1 MASPVE
7 AHLVLCDAAV
17 SDPSSGKVHMLG
29 AGWSLTSSPTPPQ
42 AVVVLMKI
50 PWDRSNTP
58 LDVQVQLYDGDG
70 KPVEI
75 STQDGLVAITGQG
88 TVEAGRPAGV
98 PAGVMLDASFVLNV
112 GPLPLPPGRYE
123 WRLTFA
129 ELEQCAP
136 FTAR

>member
-17 SDPSSGKVHMLG
+17 SDPSTGKVHMLG
-29 AGWSLTSSPTPPQ
+29 AGWSLTGSPTSPQ
-42 AVVVLMKI
+42 AVAVLMKI

-58 LDVQVQLYDGDG
+58 LPVRVQLFDGDG
-70 KPVEI
+70 NAVQIPTPE
-75 STQDGLVAITGQG
+75 GPVAIAGQG

-136 FTAR
+136 FTVR

>member
-17 SDPSSGKVHMLG
+17 ADSSTGKVHMLG
-29 AGWSLTSSPTPPQ
+29 AGWSLTTSPTPPQ
-42 AVVVLMKI
+42 AVVVLMRI

-58 LDVQVQLYDGDG
+58 LPVGIQLFDGDG
-70 KPVEI
+70 RPVEI
-75 STQDGLVAITGQG
+75 RTPDGAFPITGQG

-112 GPLPLPPGRYE
+112 GPLPLVAGRYE
-123 WRLTFA
+123 WRLRFA
-129 ELEQCAP
+129 ELEEAAP
-136 FTAR
+136 FTVR